1 MERIK
6 QIWTQ
11 LESNGSTIAG
21 LLRIRYADE
30 SKCDVFLGVKFPEKH
45 RMLIIKAPFNI
56 GKEFIFK
63 YEFRG
68 LRFDKTYDPDN
79 SDFLLLNLV
88 LVEGQ
93 FKDIFDTLV
102 SDVLESVINESD
114 INVIL
119 KNYSNRLIKWQ
130 SLFERFIQPGL
141 TGEEQRGLFGELYM
155 LDKMLERMPDK
166 SASLFTWTGATGQPQ
181 DFQGLG
187 WAVEV
192 KTCLSGNHHKI
203 QINGERQLDIRAID
217 FLAIHQIIIEKSNSE
232 GSSLNAKVDNIVE
245 RLKDEFSLLTRFRS
259 LLAEAGYFDHQRDL
273 YEEPQYVVR
282 QENIFV
288 VKEEFPRIQP
298 DEIRN
303 GVDGLRYR
311 ISVSDCMQ
319 WKISEEALFNKIQGI

>member
-11 LESNGSTIAG
+11 LEANGFSIAG
-21 LLRIRYADE
+21 LLRIRYSGIAK
-30 SKCDVFLGVKFPEKH
+30 SDVFLGVKFPEQH
-45 RMLIIKAPFNI
+45 RMLIIKAPFKV

-68 LRFDKTYDPDN
+68 LRFDKTYDPDD
-79 SDFLLLNLV
+79 SDFVLLNLV
-88 LVEGQ
+88 LVEEQ

-102 SDVLESVINESD
+102 ADVLESVINESD

-130 SLFERFIQPGL
+130 SLFERFTQPGL

-155 LDKMLERMPDK
+155 LDKMLERLPDK
-166 SASLFTWTGATGQPQ
+166 NTCLLAWTGATGQSQ
-181 DFQGLG
+181 DFQGVG

-203 QINGERQLDIRAID
+203 QINGERQLDTRGLD
-217 FLAIHQIIIEKSNSE
+217 FLALHQVIIEKSNSE
-232 GSSLNAKVDNIVE
+232 GITLNAMVDNVTE
-245 RLKDEFSLLTRFRS
+245 RLKDDFSLLTRFRS
-259 LLAEAGYFDHQRDL
+259 LLAESGYFDHQRDL

-282 QENIFV
+282 QENSFE

-303 GVDGLRYR
+303 GVDGLRYT
-311 ISVSDCMQ
+311 ISASDCIQ
-319 WKISEEALFNKIQGI
+319 WKISEEALLNKIQGI